1 NGTLLDPLDSDAF
14 VTSILDLLE
23 DDERREELG
32 RKAREFVRNR
42 YSWDIIARRYLRVFM
57 KVIQARYPSRAA
69 EIYQREDDLVASGV
83 DPSRTARASTIC
95 LSTQRM
101 SRWHACSA

>member
-1 NGTLLDPLDSDAF
+1 MGSCVYFRAVLLDYLY
-14 VTSILDLLE
+14 DLLE

-69 EIYQREDDLVASGV
+69 EIYQREDDLVASAA
-83 DPSRTARASTIC
+83 DPMDGG
-95 LSTQRM
+95 QD
-101 SRWHACSA
+101 